1 MKKSLLI
8 AAAAVTGMTLYS
20 CQSDAPAGTWTESQ
34 LDSLKHSIVD
44 SVVAAKNREHD
55 SLMMDYQTRLSDSL
69 RIVDSITKAT
79 GKMPTT
85 VVVPSRPSSG
95 SKPTTNNKPEPT
107 APPAET
113 PNTGGN
119 TDRPGAKNDGAPKA
133 NTDRPGAKS
142 SSEDAPKK
150 VSDRPGAK

>member
-8 AAAAVTGMTLYS
+8 AAAAITGMSLYS
-20 CQSDAPAGTWTESQ
+20 CQNDAPAGAWTETQ
-34 LDSLKHSIVD
+34 LDSLKLSIVD

-55 SLMMDYQTRLSDSL
+55 SLMMEYQTRLSDSL

-85 VVVPSRPSSG
+85 VVVPSRPSS
-95 SKPTTNNKPEPT
+95 STKPSTNNKPEPT

-113 PNTGGN
+113 PKNNG
-119 TDRPGAKNDGAPKA
+119 RPGAKDDGAPKA

-142 SSEDAPKK
+142 SSDDAPKK